1 MLVAVSG
8 TIGVG
13 KSTLCARLAGE
24 TGFSLIPEPVGSNPY
39 LGDFYKDPSRWAFT
53 AQIFMITDRFRRQ
66 RHLGRQEGYLLDR
79 CLHEDW
85 VFAQVLH
92 EMGHLSDREWATY
105 LGLYESLIQVA
116 PVPDAVVYL
125 RVTPETALR
134 RIGSR
139 GRDSESAISLSYLSH
154 LHRVYEEWA
163 ETMAATTTV
172 VTLDWGSYG
181 DASGIVE
188 RLFPTV
194 KREAPQ
200 DLMLP

>member
-13 KSTLCARLAGE
+13 KSTLCASLAGE

-39 LGDFYKDPSRWAFT
+39 LADFYKDPSRWAFT

-66 RHLGRQEGYLLDR
+66 RHLSRKEGYLLDR

-116 PVPDAVVYL
+116 PVPDVVVYL
-125 RVTPETALR
+125 RVTPEIALH

-139 GRDSESAISLSYLSH
+139 GRASESAISLSYLSH
-154 LHRVYEEWA
+154 LHRVYEDWA
-163 ETMAATTTV
+163 ETLASTTTV

-181 DASGIVE
+181 DAAGIVK
-188 RLFPTV
+188 RLLPTAETGV
-194 KREAPQ
+194 SQ